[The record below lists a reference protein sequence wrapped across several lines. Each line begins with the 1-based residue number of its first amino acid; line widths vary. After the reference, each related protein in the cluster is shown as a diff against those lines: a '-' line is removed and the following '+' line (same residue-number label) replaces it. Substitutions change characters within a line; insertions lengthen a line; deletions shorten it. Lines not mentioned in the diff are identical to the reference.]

1 MRASPDASTL
11 RRFCLRLL
19 LPLVTLTSATT
30 LCGQTV
36 SVVQTNPDQS
46 ALLSPQPAASF
57 VPGTG
62 SQLAINVDDT
72 VRYQRLEGVGASFTD
87 SGAYLV
93 WNKLT
98 PAQRSD
104 LMQTLFGA
112 NGIHL
117 SYLRQPMGATDL
129 ALSNYTYDDLSAGD
143 TDPQMTQFSINHD
156 KAYIIPVLQAALAA
170 NPQIKVLALPWSP
183 PGWMKTSGVTGG
195 GSLNTAD
202 FDALAKYFVK
212 FVQAYESNGIPINYV
227 SVQNEPL
234 YETSGYPTMF
244 MTPLDEG
251 RFISQHLAPA
261 LRAQH
266 FHNQG
271 WNGRPWNFNYQNAN
285 PTDATPG
292 IFGYEHNWD
301 NPLYPELLLRDPAVR
316 QDLAAISFHCYAGN
330 VADAQNAIHNAYP
343 EMPIWFTECTGGYYA
358 PDFATNLPNMM
369 EGDVINVL
377 RNWAKSVTLWNM
389 ALDQT
394 GGPTVQ
400 NGCTDCRGVV
410 TIDTSTTPAT
420 VEKNV
425 EYYVLGHLSKYV
437 QTGAY
442 RISSNTFGSG
452 NVEDVAF
459 KNPDGSIA
467 VLVLNAASSASTF
480 TINWHDENFTYTLP
494 AGAVAT
500 FTWQGYPGNTNF
512 DVTAGPD
519 AQIIA
524 PGTNTAFVVNVDKYG
539 RDNGTVHLDLNGLPS
554 GVSGQLLPSPT
565 TANESW
571 LALESTNS
579 ATQGAYPITVSG
591 IRGNTER
598 SSTVQ
603 LTVGGHESP
612 FGGSAWPLPGIV
624 QAENFDTGG
633 KGVGY
638 FNTDSTNQGG
648 ANYRPGE
655 TVGIENTGD
664 VGGGYDVGY
673 TKEGQ
678 WLKYTVN
685 AAQSGLFNL
694 QARVASLGAGGYWHA
709 EFDGR
714 DVTGNLF
721 TPATN
726 GWQTW
731 TTMISPTFLLPAGQ
745 HVMRVSFDGNGPTGG
760 MGNFNWFALAPF
772 TPSTPFTGSPA
783 AIPGQIEMENF
794 DNGGKSVA
802 YWNGNA
808 QNNGGANYRPGETVY
823 IETCSDSGGGFD
835 VGSTNPGDWLNYT
848 VNIARAGTYTL
859 HVRVATQVA
868 GGVFHLAVDGQN
880 VSGPMSVPET
890 EGWQTW
896 QTLDIPGIRLP
907 GGIHTLQMVMDT
919 GGYYN
924 TVSNFNWFSLD

>member
-1 MRASPDASTL
+1 MRASPDASIL
-11 RRFCLRLL
+11 RRFCLHLL
-19 LPLVTLTSATT
+19 LPFVTLTSAAT

-46 ALLSPQPAASF
+46 ALLSPQPAVSF

-117 SYLRQPMGATDL
+117 SFLRQPMGATDL

-143 TDPQMTQFSINHD
+143 TDPQMRQFSIDHD

-212 FVQAYESNGIPINYV
+212 FVQAYEANGIPVNYV

-266 FHNQG
+266 LRNQG

-316 QDLAAISFHCYAGN
+316 QDLAAVSFHCYAGN

-358 PDFATNLPNMM
+358 PDFATNLPNMV

-442 RISSNTFGSG
+442 RIASNTFGSG

-480 TINWHDENFTYTLP
+480 TINWHDQNFTYTLP

-524 PGTNTAFVVNVDKYG
+524 PGANT
-539 RDNGTVHLDLNGLPS
+539 
-554 GVSGQLLPSPT
+554 
-565 TANESW
+565 
-571 LALESTNS
+571 
-579 ATQGAYPITVSG
+579 
-591 IRGNTER
+591 
-598 SSTVQ
+598 
-603 LTVGGHESP
+603 
-612 FGGSAWPLPGIV
+612 
-624 QAENFDTGG
+624 
-633 KGVGY
+633 
-638 FNTDSTNQGG
+638 
-648 ANYRPGE
+648 
-655 TVGIENTGD
+655 
-664 VGGGYDVGY
+664 
-673 TKEGQ
+673 
-678 WLKYTVN
+678 
-685 AAQSGLFNL
+685 
-694 QARVASLGAGGYWHA
+694 
-709 EFDGR
+709 
-714 DVTGNLF
+714 
-721 TPATN
+721 
-726 GWQTW
+726 
-731 TTMISPTFLLPAGQ
+731 
-745 HVMRVSFDGNGPTGG
+745 
-760 MGNFNWFALAPF
+760 
-772 TPSTPFTGSPA
+772 
-783 AIPGQIEMENF
+783 
-794 DNGGKSVA
+794 
-802 YWNGNA
+802 
-808 QNNGGANYRPGETVY
+808 
-823 IETCSDSGGGFD
+823 
-835 VGSTNPGDWLNYT
+835 
-848 VNIARAGTYTL
+848 
-859 HVRVATQVA
+859 
-868 GGVFHLAVDGQN
+868 
-880 VSGPMSVPET
+880 
-890 EGWQTW
+890 
-896 QTLDIPGIRLP
+896 
-907 GGIHTLQMVMDT
+907 
-919 GGYYN
+919 
-924 TVSNFNWFSLD
+924 